1 MVWAFDFT
9 MRNARSIVPQQLTVL
24 RRLSWMRINRVTEAS
39 NDYLRHDK
47 SKDWRCLELR
57 NRPSLAER
65 IAEIHLQIL
74 EAHRSSSLAVLP
86 GWSWYF
92 MIRTQEKRFAFDKAF
107 DAETGNQRLFEATTQ
122 PLIGRGLQTH
132 RSTEVYAFSPHSLQ
146 SSTFNRNLLLI
157 PAEYQLSLP
166 LLK

>member
-1 MVWAFDFT
+1 MFGLQFYGWMQMVWAFDFT

-65 IAEIHLQIL
+65 IAEIHLQIQEL
-74 EAHRSSSLAVLP
+74 THPPAVP
-86 GWSWYF
+86 G
-92 MIRTQEKRFAFDKAF
+92 KRVWVRCCCCCCCCCTVFCWHTHARRAPRARAPNTPPNTDSFGAR
-107 DAETGNQRLFEATTQ
+107 A
-122 PLIGRGLQTH
+122 RG
-132 RSTEVYAFSPHSLQ
+132 ASPHICGKEVRER
-146 SSTFNRNLLLI
+146 TN
-157 PAEYQLSLP
+157 
-166 LLK
+166 